1 QAYVITAGHKTRA
14 SHRCA
19 APSKSASACQIG
31 KAQLANATHARVASQ
46 AAALMLTRLG
56 PLLSDR
62 RQSPPG
68 NLSPVRKALP
78 CTGHAEWGSIGSSG
92 NGIPASPNTSRKAD
106 NPFRAAGKP
115 ASTE

>member
-1 QAYVITAGHKTRA
+1 MTDLE
-14 SHRCA
+14 
-19 APSKSASACQIG
+19 QISERH
-31 KAQLANATHARVASQ
+31 LVAD
-46 AAALMLTRLG
+46 L
-56 PLLSDR
+56 

-115 ASTE
+115 A